1 MTRSW
6 SSHGGAVQAALCA
19 HSMTEDDLRALVLRR
34 RVARSVA
41 LPPRSTATGAGC
53 HPPRRDGLEADLD
66 ATRQLDARLGHVV
79 LLGQELRILLPRFPC
94 LPACVSR

>member
-1 MTRSW
+1 M
-6 SSHGGAVQAALCA
+6 QAALCA

-53 HPPRRDGLEADLD
+53 HPPGRDGLEADLD
-66 ATRQLDARLGHVV
+66 ATRQLDVRLGHVV
-79 LLGQELRILLPRFPC
+79 LLGQELRILLPRLPR

>member
-1 MTRSW
+1 M
-6 SSHGGAVQAALCA
+6 QAALCA

-34 RVARSVA
+34 RVARRVA
-41 LPPRSTATGAGC
+41 LGQSTATGAGC

-79 LLGQELRILLPRFPC
+79 LLGQELRILLPRLPR

>member
-1 MTRSW
+1 M
-6 SSHGGAVQAALCA
+6 QAALCA

-34 RVARSVA
+34 RVA

-53 HPPRRDGLEADLD
+53 HPPGRDGLEADLD

-79 LLGQELRILLPRFPC
+79 LLGQELRILLPRLPR